1 MFNFTT
7 TTIINSDKDY
17 MSDKALFSSIAKNAK
32 HEAILRIKRDF
43 TFEKPYIEKVYK
55 KVAALPTM
63 GTLTIDCDKL
73 IAALPAST
81 VYPVIGRI
89 SLYIA
94 LEGSEEAIFANDFY
108 QKGMPFSIGY
118 CIKNASV
125 TGTEL
130 AAQIKKTA
138 DKFNIA
144 TVGKRLF
151 DVTATASKVTFKC
164 TDEYMRFKATVVLK
178 DAGDKEEEIVHL
190 FDGEQGN
197 TQDIITI
204 DARGTNGFGTF
215 RHLIKDLR
223 LPTAV
228 NTNWSALYQS
238 ERPVPGALYN
248 QYIIYYKAPSGT
260 NPSLAAVGH
269 KTDSSTTHVFWV
281 NQAYATA
288 FEAVI
293 AEVVGAAAT
302 KGDPTAIF
310 EEV

>member
-32 HEAILRIKRDF
+32 HDAILRIKRDF
-43 TFEKPYIEKVYK
+43 TFELPYIKKVYK

-63 GTLTIDCDKL
+63 GAITIDCDKL

-81 VYPVIGRI
+81 VYPVTGRI
-89 SLYIA
+89 SFYIT

-108 QKGMPFSIGY
+108 QKGMPFSVGY
-118 CIKNASV
+118 CINKASV
-125 TGTEL
+125 TGLEL
-130 AAQIKKTA
+130 ATQLKKTA
-138 DKFNIA
+138 DKYNLA

-151 DVTATASKVTFKC
+151 DVTAAAGKITFKC
-164 TDEYMRFKATVVLK
+164 MDEYMRFKAIVVLM
-178 DAGDKEEEIVHL
+178 DLGDKEEEIVHL
-190 FDGEQGN
+190 FNGEQGN
-197 TQDIITI
+197 TQDVITI
-204 DARGTNGFGTF
+204 DSRGTNGFGTF

-248 QYIIYYKAPSGT
+248 QYIVYYKAPSNT

-293 AEVVGAAAT
+293 AEVVGGPAT
-302 KGDPTAIF
+302 KGDPTVIF